1 MQFYENRLPLSG
13 VKVPFNLNQD
23 YDNYKEDLL
32 IFHVRNK
39 KGILKVTNHFMIEKK
54 DKIWDYR

>member
-1 MQFYENRLPLSG
+1 MKFYENRLPLSG

-39 KGILKVTNHFMIEKK
+39 KGILKVINPFYDGKK
-54 DKIWDYR
+54 G